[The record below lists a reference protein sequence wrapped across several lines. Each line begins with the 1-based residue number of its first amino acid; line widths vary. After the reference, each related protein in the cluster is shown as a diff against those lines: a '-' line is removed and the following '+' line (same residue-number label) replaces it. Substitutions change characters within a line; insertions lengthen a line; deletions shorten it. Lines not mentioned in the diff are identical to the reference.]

1 MLEAGFPAM
10 RSVLETNPVLW
21 TLSWLSGYRFPTA
34 AWMASVTQ
42 PTLVLHG
49 DRDSVIPY
57 RLGQRL
63 FASIAGPK
71 TFVTIAGGDHND
83 AVPRDPGR
91 YWDAIR
97 RFIATLSPRGGG

>member
-1 MLEAGFPAM
+1 VLEAGFPTM

-21 TLSWLSGYRFPTA
+21 TLSWLSSYRWPTA
-34 AWMASVTQ
+34 EWMSRVRQ

-63 FASIAGPK
+63 FASLAAPK
-71 TFVTIAGGDHND
+71 TFATIAGGDHND
-83 AVPRDPGR
+83 MTPAAPAAYWAAVHTFVDGLRPQR
-91 YWDAIR
+91 
-97 RFIATLSPRGGG
+97 